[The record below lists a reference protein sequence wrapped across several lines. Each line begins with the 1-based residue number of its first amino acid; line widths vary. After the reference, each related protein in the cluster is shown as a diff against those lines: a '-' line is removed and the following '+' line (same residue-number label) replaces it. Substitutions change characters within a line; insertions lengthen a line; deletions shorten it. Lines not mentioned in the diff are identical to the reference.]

1 MRRPTGRK
9 CTSLTESSGRT
20 NRSKMISTDL
30 CSPDVDVTRMGFCLE
45 LGIEEYGKIFE
56 IQQKLNRARR
66 NGAIPDT
73 VILLEHY
80 PCLTIGR
87 KGGFDHILA
96 DDRILERE
104 GIKVYETDRGG
115 DVTYHG
121 PGQLVCYPILDLNG
135 YGCDVHL
142 YARRMEEALIRTL
155 EVFGIKA
162 GRKAD
167 YPGVW
172 AGDAKI
178 GAEGI
183 GVRHWVTMHGVSLNV
198 CPDLGHFSFIVPCG
212 ISTLGVTSMEEVLG
226 RPIEI
231 AQVKNE
237 LRKQL
242 SRILNLTL
250 EDISLGKVMET
261 AGGMSIAYE

>member
-1 MRRPTGRK
+1 MTLSSAMTSRDLRSMRDGVARRAY
-9 CTSLTESSGRT
+9 
-20 NRSKMISTDL
+20 
-30 CSPDVDVTRMGFCLE
+30 CLE
-45 LGIEEYGKIFE
+45 LGIEEYGKVLE
-56 IQQKLNRARR
+56 LQKKLNHARWNR
-66 NGAIPDT
+66 TIPDT
-73 VILLEHY
+73 ILLLEHH
-80 PCLTIGR
+80 PCLTVGR

-96 DDRILERE
+96 CDRILERE

-115 DVTYHG
+115 DITYHG

-155 EVFGIKA
+155 ETFGIQA

-198 CPDLGHFSFIVPCG
+198 CPNLRHFSFIVPCG
-212 ISTLGVTSMEEVLG
+212 ISKLGVTSMEELLG
-226 RPIEI
+226 RPIEM
-231 AQVKNE
+231 ALVKRE
-237 LRKQL
+237 LRGQL
-242 SRILNLTL
+242 SRILTLTL
-250 EDISLGKVMET
+250 IDISLEKAMET
-261 AGGMSIAYE
+261 AGGMNVPYE